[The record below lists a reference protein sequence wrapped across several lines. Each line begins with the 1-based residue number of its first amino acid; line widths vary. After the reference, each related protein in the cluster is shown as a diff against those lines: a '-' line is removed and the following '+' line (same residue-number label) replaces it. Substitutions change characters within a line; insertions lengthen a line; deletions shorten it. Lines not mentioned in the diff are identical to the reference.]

1 MKVGF
6 YIYFFINIDSDGKE
20 PACYAEDLGLIPGSG
35 RSPGEAH
42 GNQLQY
48 SCLGNPWIDSLVGL
62 QSMGSQ
68 RVRHD
73 WATNTLFL
81 MEQTWLYLNHVGKEL
96 QGGRGFKMWD
106 EITEKK
112 NEVPGAEGE
121 HPIQY
126 KWKDQPR
133 QKFHN
138 DRREG
143 GKD

>member
-1 MKVGF
+1 MEEGQSLAVKQADKDEEFLQRILLHEMKAGF

-42 GNQLQY
+42 GNPHQY

-73 WATNTLFL
+73 
-81 MEQTWLYLNHVGKEL
+81 
-96 QGGRGFKMWD
+96 
-106 EITEKK
+106 
-112 NEVPGAEGE
+112 
-121 HPIQY
+121 
-126 KWKDQPR
+126 
-133 QKFHN
+133 
-138 DRREG
+138 
-143 GKD
+143 